1 MDTYDLRHI
10 VTFSETNLIGN
21 VYYAEPVRWQGRCR
35 EMFLFDN
42 AREVLDELGRDLHMV
57 TVRCSC
63 DYIHEMFPFD
73 EILIKMRLM
82 EVIQNRIVLGFEYW
96 RVSKEPHELV
106 ATGEH
111 EIACM
116 RREGEQIVSSAI
128 PAALRKALRPYAEE
142 AARIALGQV

>member
-35 EMFLFDN
+35 ELFLFEN
-42 AREVLDELGRDLHMV
+42 AREVLDELSRELRMV

-63 DYIHEMFPFD
+63 DYIREMFTFD
-73 EILIKMRLM
+73 EILIKMRLAD
-82 EVIQNRIVLGFEYW
+82 VIQNRIVLGFEYW
-96 RVSKEPHELV
+96 RISKDPHELV

-111 EIACM
+111 EVACM
-116 RREGEQIVSSAI
+116 RRDGEQVVSTPI

-142 AARIALGQV
+142 SARIALGQV